1 MWDVGCCVCVK
12 CRGEGEFCFVFVSN
26 KRRGVCIYCLLKV
39 LDFQY
44 VKTLVTSN

>member
-26 KRRGVCIYCLLKV
+26 KRRCLLPAEGSGFSV
-39 LDFQY
+39 RENA
-44 VKTLVTSN
+44 SH